1 MTRRSAFRLRAVACW
16 LGSHHG
22 LRYKVPMAQSL
33 EKALTA
39 VAQLSEEE
47 QCRLGEWILAE
58 LAAERGWNDRFTES
72 SDMLAS
78 MAKDAL
84 AEHAR
89 GETTDIHLDDK

>member
-1 MTRRSAFRLRAVACW
+1 
-16 LGSHHG
+16 
-22 LRYKVPMAQSL
+22 MAQAL

-39 VAQLSEEE
+39 LAELSEEE
-47 QCRLGEWILAE
+47 QSRLGEWILAE
-58 LAAERGWNDRFTES
+58 LGAERAWNDRIAQG

-89 GETTDIHLDDK
+89 GDTTDLHIDNK

>member
-1 MTRRSAFRLRAVACW
+1 
-16 LGSHHG
+16 
-22 LRYKVPMAQSL
+22 MAQAL

-47 QCRLGEWILAE
+47 QSRLGEWILAE
-58 LAAERGWNDRFTES
+58 LAAERAWNERFAES
-72 SDMLAS
+72 SDLLAS

-89 GETTDIHLDDK
+89 GETSDLRFDDK

>member
-1 MTRRSAFRLRAVACW
+1 M
-16 LGSHHG
+16 
-22 LRYKVPMAQSL
+22 RYSSFMVQSL

-47 QCRLGEWILAE
+47 QSRLGEWILAE
-58 LAAERGWNDRFTES
+58 LDAERAWNERFAES
-72 SDMLAS
+72 SEMLAS

-89 GETTDIHLDDK
+89 GETTDLKLDDR

>member
-1 MTRRSAFRLRAVACW
+1 MW
-16 LGSHHG
+16 LGSDHG
-22 LRYKVPMAQSL
+22 LRYNVLMAQAL

-47 QCRLGEWILAE
+47 QSRLGEWILAE
-58 LAAERGWNDRFTES
+58 LAAERAWNDRFTES

-84 AEHAR
+84 GEHAR
-89 GETTDIHLDDK
+89 GETTDLHIDDK

>member
-1 MTRRSAFRLRAVACW
+1 M
-16 LGSHHG
+16 
-22 LRYKVPMAQSL
+22 
-33 EKALTA
+33 ALTA

-47 QCRLGEWILAE
+47 QSRLGEWILAE
-58 LAAERGWNDRFTES
+58 LAAERAWNDRS
-72 SDMLAS
+72 SAMLVS